1 MSACDDVIR
10 ELLDGN
16 ERYRCGETHTH
27 DFSTDRDALA
37 GDQRPIAAV
46 LTCSDSRVVCEH
58 LFDQGPGKLF
68 VVRVAGNFLNEDGL
82 ASIEFAVEVL
92 GVQVVLVLG
101 HSSCGAISATIEA
114 LRDGARLPGHLSG
127 LVSALRE
134 PVIRCEAAGR
144 RPALECGSRKRA
156 HDGGA
161 PGGCRASHRRRFSF
175 RCDSGGGGRLRPVD
189 RSRLPSSS
197 RLSGPSAAARG
208 ACRAG
213 PARAPSTAGPASGL
227 TVRAA

>member
-134 PVIRCEAAGR
+134 PVIRCEQREGDLLSNAVRENVRMTVERLEGAEPVIAG
-144 RPALECGSRKRA
+144 GSRSGAIRVV
-156 HDGGA
+156 GGVFDLST
-161 PGGCRASHRRRFSF
+161 GVVS
-175 RCDSGGGGRLRPVD
+175 L
-189 RSRLPSSS
+189 LP
-197 RLSGPSAAARG
+197 RG
-208 ACRAG
+208 
-213 PARAPSTAGPASGL
+213 
-227 TVRAA
+227 